1 MTDEDIL
8 EKMGLSDEELREL
21 LRKINVFFNNTLNET
36 ERGAF
41 LRGLKSVE
49 EAARELDEDVTTERL
64 EKFIREH
71 EPTIVPF
78 AVCKKL

>member
-21 LRKINVFFNNTLNET
+21 LRKINVFFNSTLNEK

-49 EAARELDEDVTTERL
+49 EAARELDEDLTPEDLER
-64 EKFIREH
+64 FIRKH
-71 EPTIVPF
+71 EPTLVPF
-78 AVCKKL
+78 ANCKKF

>member
-1 MTDEDIL
+1 MEDENIL
-8 EKMGLSDEELREL
+8 KQMGLSDGELREF
-21 LRKINVFFNNTLNET
+21 LRKINVFFNHTLNDE
-36 ERGAF
+36 ERRAF

-49 EAARELDEDVTTERL
+49 DAARELKNVTPERL

-78 AVCKKL
+78 NTCKKY